1 MTISNNSTGS
11 CARRGIISLIVLV
24 AAIFAGSMNGNA
36 QEVLSKKEG
45 GKVLENIAKTYPD
58 WQTASWQ
65 GSLKSDMLPLSI
77 KMRVYME
84 KDQLTLISL
93 RVPLMGEVARVEID
107 NDSLLVV
114 NKMKRV
120 YCVKPIGSVLTEMPG
135 LVESLQSLL
144 LGRVTVIGEGEV
156 SKKMADSVTVIS
168 VEPAAWRIIPE
179 IPDDFSGVNY
189 EYLVVTDDMRMKNFM
204 VAASEGE
211 SASTKSQNP
220 ADADD
225 AKTTG
230 RTDGKGEESLSL
242 SVDLEYPNPLKG
254 DVTAYISMAGQKMNM
269 SVTLETEPIS
279 YNVKKTER
287 INLPK
292 GYRRVSMRDCM
303 KF

>member
-1 MTISNNSTGS
+1 MTISMNNTSS
-11 CARRGIISLIVLV
+11 CAKSGIISLIMAVV
-24 AAIFAGSMNGNA
+24 AILAGSMSANA

-120 YCVKPIGSVLTEMPG
+120 YCAKPIGSVLSEMPG

-156 SKKMADSVTVIS
+156 SKKMADSVTVITVGS
-168 VEPAAWRIIPE
+168 DAWRIIPD
-179 IPDDFSGVNY
+179 IPEDFSGANY
-189 EYLVVTDDMRMKNFM
+189 EYLVMADGMKMKNFM
-204 VAASEGE
+204 VAASEDG
-211 SASTKSQNP
+211 SAT
-220 ADADD
+220 ADADK
-225 AKTTG
+225 AKNSG
-230 RTDGKGEESLSL
+230 KTDGKGDESLSL

-254 DVTAYISMAGQKMNM
+254 DVTAYLSLAGPKMNM

>member
-1 MTISNNSTGS
+1 MTIFNNNTKRCAGKRLVLLMMVVITIMTGTFS
-11 CARRGIISLIVLV
+11 A
-24 AAIFAGSMNGNA
+24 NA

-45 GKVLENIAKTYPD
+45 GKVLENITKTYPD

-120 YCVKPIGSVLTEMPG
+120 YCSKSIGNVLTEMPG
-135 LVESLQSLL
+135 LAESLQSLL
-144 LGRVTVIGEGEV
+144 LGRVTVIGEGEI
-156 SKKMADSVTVIS
+156 SKKMADSVTVIT
-168 VEPAAWRIIPE
+168 AGQDAWRIIPE
-179 IPDDFSGVNY
+179 IPEDFKGVNY
-189 EYLVVTDDMRMKNFM
+189 EYLVMSDGMKMKNFM
-204 VAASEGE
+204 VATYEEEQEA
-211 SASTKSQNP
+211 
-220 ADADD
+220 ADVEN
-225 AKTTG
+225 AKTPG
-230 RTDGKGEESLSL
+230 KKDGKKDNESLSL
-242 SVDLEYPNPLKG
+242 SVDLEYPNPLNG
-254 DVTAYISMAGQKMNM
+254 DVTAYLSLAGSKMNM
-269 SVTLETEPIS
+269 SVTFETEPIS